1 MQNYTFIF
9 LVAFLFSFSLN
20 SQTHQVVSASGGDAS
35 NTSGSIAY
43 SMGQIVYTT
52 TNNSSGKIAQGIQ
65 QAKRP
70 NTVTALFLN
79 LKVLIDGYYIYNS
92 NPPLM
97 VPARYTNLLES
108 GSSNPGLATDA
119 DMIQVE
125 LRRPSS
131 LEVASYTVNGMLK
144 TNGMLQCSFP
154 TSALVGTYYIV
165 VKHRSCLP
173 LWSSTPISITATA
186 MYNFTDVATKA
197 YSDGGG
203 IPAMKEMA
211 LGVYAIYM
219 GEMNEDD
226 YLDAQDYPIWEGDI
240 FLSEFGQYLLDGD
253 FNGDSFVDPG
263 DYPIFDINSVV
274 GLYTQRPY

>member
-9 LVAFLFSFSLN
+9 LATFLFSFSLN

-173 LWSSTPISITATA
+173 LWSSTPISITATT
-186 MYNFTDVATKA
+186 MYNFTDAATKA
-197 YSDGGG
+197 YSDGD
-203 IPAMKEMA
+203 IPAMKEIA

-226 YLDAQDYPIWEGDI
+226 YLDASDFPIWWSDI
-240 FLSEFGQYLLDGD
+240 ALSNDGEYLLDSD
-253 FNGDSFVDPG
+253 FNGDTFVDNN
-263 DYPIFDINSVV
+263 DFPIFDFNSAV
-274 GLYTQRPY
+274 GLNTQRPY

>member
-9 LVAFLFSFSLN
+9 LATFLFSFSLN
-20 SQTHQVVSASGGDAS
+20 SQTHHEFSASGGDAS

-52 TNNSSGKIAQGIQ
+52 TNNSTGKIAQGIQ

-79 LKVLIDGYYIYNS
+79 LKVLIDGYYINNS

-108 GSSNPGLATDA
+108 GSLNPGLATDA

-144 TNGMLQCSFP
+144 TNGVLQCSFP

-173 LWSSTPISITATA
+173 LWSSTPISITATT
-186 MYNFTDVATKA
+186 MYNFTDAATKA
-197 YSDGGG
+197 YSDGD
-203 IPAMKEMA
+203 IPAMKEIA

-226 YLDAQDYPIWEGDI
+226 YLDASDFPIWWSDI
-240 FLSEFGQYLLDGD
+240 TLSNDGEYLLDSD
-253 FNGDSFVDPG
+253 FNGDTFVDNN
-263 DYPIFDINSVV
+263 DFPIFEFNSAV
-274 GLYTQRPY
+274 GLNTQRPY